1 VDSAWDLES
10 VASLIPR
17 LLMAFHRR
25 YARELDDFGLTLPQF
40 LILLT
45 LKQLEGAS
53 RMGSLACAAQQSAA
67 ATTGIVDRLLE
78 RGLVQRERHPE
89 DRRAVVAQLTDE
101 GRHLLAQ
108 VKRAR
113 AQQWGVVLQHLEPAD
128 RQRIPIILTTL
139 LKALEVADDSYHRI
153 N

>member
-1 VDSAWDLES
+1 MDSEWD
-10 VASLIPR
+10 
-17 LLMAFHRR
+17 
-25 YARELDDFGLTLPQF
+25 
-40 LILLT
+40 
-45 LKQLEGAS
+45 
-53 RMGSLACAAQQSAA
+53 AA